1 MKKWKS
7 FFVCGLM
14 VLLTGWIVMCIP
26 VGVYAQTWEEESTST
41 NIVAIVDCS
50 TSMQSSD
57 SDWGKI
63 PESLDMLVDMCD
75 DEQVRLS
82 LIVYGT
88 SAETAF
94 RIFRFLRKT
103 MKW

>member
-7 FFVCGLM
+7 FFACGLM

-50 TSMQSSD
+50 TSMRAATAT
-57 SDWGKI
+57 GK
-63 PESLDMLVDMCD
+63 SRNHWTC
-75 DEQVRLS
+75 
-82 LIVYGT
+82 
-88 SAETAF
+88 
-94 RIFRFLRKT
+94 
-103 MKW
+103 W

>member
-7 FFVCGLM
+7 FFACGLM

-57 SDWGKI
+57 SDWK
-63 PESLDMLVDMCD
+63 MLN
-75 DEQVRLS
+75 L
-82 LIVYGT
+82 
-88 SAETAF
+88 
-94 RIFRFLRKT
+94 
-103 MKW
+103 

>member
-1 MKKWKS
+1 MEKS
-7 FFVCGLM
+7 FCVR
-14 VLLTGWIVMCIP
+14 TGFTSDGMDDAVHP
-26 VGVYAQTWEEESTST
+26 VQCLCQTWEAESTST
-41 NIVAIVDCS
+41 NIVAVVDCS

-57 SDWGKI
+57 SDWKI

-94 RIFRFLRKT
+94 RDFPLSAENHE
-103 MKW
+103 W